1 MRAPGSTLDSSY
13 PANRVSPLLYGG
25 SSTDYFTLSGTSMA
39 APQVAGAVAVLLRG
53 NGTLNPNTVKA
64 VIRAIMRATVYINTN
79 PIEKSAAALSPAL
92 EVPAE
97 DLATIMKE
105 NIYSNEWDQRAVE
118 GSNEFI
124 KWGADLKYVSKPM
137 DVKEVTDFRYLKE
150 LAGDKIKVPGY

>member
-1 MRAPGSTLDSSY
+1 
-13 PANRVSPLLYGG
+13 
-25 SSTDYFTLSGTSMA
+25 
-39 APQVAGAVAVLLRG
+39 
-53 NGTLNPNTVKA
+53 
-64 VIRAIMRATVYINTN
+64 
-79 PIEKSAAALSPAL
+79 
-92 EVPAE
+92 
-97 DLATIMKE
+97 MKE